1 MMTCR
6 PGCVSALGQKNYPGA
21 LPPNSGKR
29 IENLLILYYNV
40 TNCSFLR
47 DKLDG

>member
-1 MMTCR
+1 MMMCR

-21 LPPNSGKR
+21 LPLNAGEG
-29 IENLLILYYNV
+29 IENLLILHYNV
-40 TNCSFLR
+40 MNCSFLR